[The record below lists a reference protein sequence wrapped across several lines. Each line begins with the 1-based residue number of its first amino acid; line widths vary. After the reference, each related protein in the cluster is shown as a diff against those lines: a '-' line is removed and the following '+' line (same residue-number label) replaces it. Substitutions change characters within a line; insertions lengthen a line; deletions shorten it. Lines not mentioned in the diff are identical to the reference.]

1 VPAAEVPPV
10 TAEVEADGD
19 SDSISVYSGG
29 VPGAPNVN
37 EFGLNFTFELK

>member
-1 VPAAEVPPV
+1 MPAAETPPATV
-10 TAEVEADGD
+10 EVEADGN

-37 EFGLNFTFELK
+37 EFGLNFTFELI